1 MSWSTFAQTHKRGL
15 LKNAFSSGFTL
26 TELMVVVAI
35 VGILAAIAMPNFQS
49 LIQANRIQ
57 SAASEFQAGLAMA
70 RAEAIRRGGD
80 ARVSIVANALVGG
93 AANWNSGFKVF
104 YDTTGTASSA
114 GATAVAANN
123 ILMQTAAINS
133 SVQIITS
140 APNYV
145 TYNGIGRAILSS
157 GAPGGASF
165 GFAPASGAADA
176 TVRCIIMSATGR
188 TRSEK
193 YTSTAFASLS
203 PANQCPTQ

>member
-1 MSWSTFAQTHKRGL
+1 MSWSTFAQIHKRKL
-15 LKNAFSSGFTL
+15 LRNALSYGFTL

-35 VGILAAIAMPNFQS
+35 IGILAAVAMPNFKS
-49 LIQANRIQ
+49 LILSNRIQ
-57 SAASEFQAGLAMA
+57 SAASEFQAGLALA

-93 AANWNSGFKVF
+93 AANWNSGFIVF
-104 YDTTGTASSA
+104 YDTTGNASSA
-114 GATAVAANN
+114 GATTVAANN
-123 ILMQTAAINS
+123 ILMQTASIDS

-145 TYNGIGRAILSS
+145 TYNGIGRAILST
-157 GAPGGASF
+157 GALGGASF
-165 GFAPASGAADA
+165 GFAPATGTMDA

-193 YTSTAFASLS
+193 YSSTAFAALN

>member
-1 MSWSTFAQTHKRGL
+1 MSWSTFVRVQKRKQL
-15 LKNAFSSGFTL
+15 NSIFTDGFTL

-57 SAASEFQAGLAMA
+57 SAASEFQSGLALA

-80 ARVSIVANALVGG
+80 ARVSIVANALVGS

-104 YDTTGTASSA
+104 YDTTGTASNA
-114 GATAVAANN
+114 GATTIVANN

-140 APNYV
+140 APSYV
-145 TYNGIGRAILSS
+145 TYNGIGRAILSN
-157 GAPGGASF
+157 GALGGASF
-165 GFAPASGAADA
+165 GFAPATGAPDV
-176 TVRCIIMSATGR
+176 TIRCIIMSATGR

-193 YTSTAFASLS
+193 YTSTAFAALS